1 MQQLLSSNLFALV
14 ECASLQPNSR
24 SWHNENACAPQGG
37 LLASLMGTLLDATIR
52 DAKGGLR
59 PVDGTIMLQ
68 ARKGNGMAG
77 TGGIGL
83 AMADTPAGV
92 RMSQFAEAT
101 GMMRHEARPGAAQT
115 QIGDY
120 TNSNFRNISTFK
132 KINTGSHS
140 RLGGLPPLTKASA
153 PPGRA
158 SADPGGGTTAS

>member
-1 MQQLLSSNLFALV
+1 MQQLLSSNLFALE

-37 LLASLMGTLLDATIR
+37 LLAFLMGTLLDATMR
-52 DAKGGLR
+52 DARGGLR
-59 PVDGTIMLQ
+59 PVDGTTMRQ

-77 TGGIGL
+77 TGGMGL

-92 RMSQFAEAT
+92 RMSQFPDAT
-101 GMMRHEARPGAAQT
+101 GMMRHEARPDAAQI
-115 QIGDY
+115 QISDY
-120 TNSNFRNISTFK
+120 TISNFGPTGTFK